1 MSLDIRALLE
11 TSHNGL
17 RRGKNRMD
25 AGGKNRS
32 RRSNKQPKPSCLK
45 QVTPQ
50 TKSIRSWEVQTTA
63 IAEDR
68 APNQPGSLFTKTTR
82 FIAEVTGL
90 IGPQPPAAGNT
101 YTPFPNCKTR
111 VIRKRSAQH
120 QTKSHPGTG
129 QN

>member
-1 MSLDIRALLE
+1 MALDIGTLLE

-32 RRSNKQPKPSCLK
+32 RRSNKRLKPSCLK

-50 TKSIRSWEVQTTA
+50 KKSIRSWEIQPTSIPENCTS
-63 IAEDR
+63 
-68 APNQPGSLFTKTTR
+68 NQPGSLFTKTTR

-90 IGPQPPAAGNT
+90 IGPQPPAAENT
-101 YTPFPNCKTR
+101 YTPFPNCKTK
-111 VIRKRSAQH
+111 VIRKRPAQH
-120 QTKSHPGTG
+120 QTKSRPGTG
-129 QN
+129 QH